1 LEPAAKQVAAKS
13 TPRGRETILFAED
26 EPGVRQL
33 LVTHLTALGYHVIPA
48 TDGLTAIEAARAYS
62 GSIDLLLS
70 DFIMPKMGG
79 RELARELRK
88 TAPDLKTIFIS
99 GYFGRDVTESDEEFP
114 QTYFV
119 EKPVSMQHLAT
130 VVREVLD
137 GTHGSSAAR
146 SPSG

>member
-1 LEPAAKQVAAKS
+1 MRQSGGAIQVESQPGQGSTFTILLPRAAGLEPAAKQAAAKS

-79 RELARELRK
+79 RELA
-88 TAPDLKTIFIS
+88 
-99 GYFGRDVTESDEEFP
+99 
-114 QTYFV
+114 
-119 EKPVSMQHLAT
+119 
-130 VVREVLD
+130 
-137 GTHGSSAAR
+137 
-146 SPSG
+146 